1 MNRIQLS
8 PLATLTQTKEHSQ
21 PEASQL
27 TPAAAQIA
35 RSLRGLSTEASSSA
49 GQPTATQTPAL
60 FTPMHYEPGFAYPL
74 IVWLHSNGDDQTQ
87 VQRIMPSIS
96 LRNFVAVAPQ
106 AIVGSQAAG
115 FYWQQTACGIEEAQ
129 AAVVQAIDHAQL
141 KLNIAPQRIFLAG
154 YGAGGTMALRVA
166 LELSHALAGVVSIN
180 GPLPSGLTPLR
191 DWMSCRQLPI
201 FWAHCRKS
209 QEFPENLLCD
219 QLKLLHIGGF
229 SVTLR
234 QYPAGDELPAQS
246 LSDLNGWIMESFAS
260 TIK

>member
-8 PLATLTQTKEHSQ
+8 TLATLTQTENPKRADQ
-21 PEASQL
+21 PAL

-35 RSLRGLSTEASSSA
+35 RTLKSFATPTSTSSPSSA
-49 GQPTATQTPAL
+49 LASPAL
-60 FTPMHYEPGFAYPL
+60 FTPLHYEPGYAYPL

-96 LRNFVAVAPQ
+96 LRNFIAVAPQ
-106 AIVGSQAAG
+106 ASVGDSAAG
-115 FYWQQTACGIEEAQ
+115 YFWQQTAAGIEEAQ

-141 KLNIAPQRIFLAG
+141 KLNVAPHRIFLAG

-166 LELSHALAGVVSIN
+166 LELSQSLAGVVSIN

-209 QEFPENLLCD
+209 RDFSESLLCD
-219 QLKLLHIGGF
+219 QLKLLHVGGF

-234 QYPAGDELPAQS
+234 QYPAADELPAQS
-246 LSDLNGWIMESFAS
+246 LHDLNGWIMESFAS

>member
-8 PLATLTQTKEHSQ
+8 PLATLTQKQEHSQ
-21 PEASQL
+21 TEESQL

-35 RSLRGLSTEASSSA
+35 RSLRGLNTESHEAAGLQTASQS
-49 GQPTATQTPAL
+49 PAL
-60 FTPMHYEPGFAYPL
+60 FTPMHYEPGYSYPL
-74 IVWLHSNGDDQTQ
+74 IVWMHSNGDDQTQ
-87 VQRIMPSIS
+87 IQRIMPSIS

-106 AIVGSQAAG
+106 AVLGSQAAG
-115 FYWQQTACGIEEAQ
+115 FYWQQTAIGIEEAQ
-129 AAVVQAIDHAQL
+129 AAVMQAIDHAQL
-141 KLNIAPQRIFLAG
+141 KLNIAPHRVFLAG

-166 LELSHALAGVVSIN
+166 LELSHCLAGAVSIN

-191 DWMSCRQLPI
+191 NWMSCRQLPI

-209 QEFPENLLCD
+209 HEFPENLLCD
-219 QLKLLHIGGF
+219 QLKLLHVGGF

-246 LSDLNGWIMESFAS
+246 LSDLNNWIMESFAS

>member
-8 PLATLTQTKEHSQ
+8 PLATLTTTHDPSQT
-21 PEASQL
+21 EASQP

-35 RSLRGLSTEASSSA
+35 RSLRGLTPEPAGSSA
-49 GQPTATQTPAL
+49 TKSALTTPSL
-60 FTPMHYEPGFAYPL
+60 FTPLHYEPGYAYPL
-74 IVWLHSNGDDQTQ
+74 IVWLHSNGDDQNQ
-87 VQRIMPSIS
+87 IQRMMPSIS
-96 LRNFVAVAPQ
+96 LRNFVAVSPQ
-106 AIVGSQAAG
+106 ANVGSQAAG
-115 FYWQQTACGIEEAQ
+115 YHWQQSSSGIEEAQ
-129 AAVVQAIDHAQL
+129 AAVMQAIDHAQL
-141 KLNIAPQRIFLAG
+141 KLNIAPHRIFLAG
-154 YGAGGTMALRVA
+154 YGGGGTMALRVA
-166 LELSHALAGVVSIN
+166 LELSHCLAGVVSIN

-209 QEFPENLLCD
+209 QEFPESLLCD
-219 QLKLLHIGGF
+219 QLKLLHVGGF

-246 LSDLNGWIMESFAS
+246 LQDLNNWIMESFAS

>member
-8 PLATLTQTKEHSQ
+8 TLATLTQTEDPSRADK
-21 PEASQL
+21 PAS

-35 RSLRGLSTEASSSA
+35 RTLRNFASS
-49 GQPTATQTPAL
+49 PTAQTAPTALTTPAL
-60 FTPMHYEPGFAYPL
+60 FTPLHYEPGYAYPL

-87 VQRIMPSIS
+87 VQRIMPAIS
-96 LRNFVAVAPQ
+96 LRNFIAVAPQ
-106 AIVGSQAAG
+106 ANVGDAASG
-115 FYWQQTACGIEEAQ
+115 YYWQQTSQGIEEA
-129 AAVVQAIDHAQL
+129 AASVIQAIDQAQL
-141 KLNIAPQRIFLAG
+141 KLNVAPHRIFLAG

-180 GPLPSGLTPLR
+180 GPLPSGMTPLR

-209 QEFPENLLCD
+209 QDFSEALLCD
-219 QLKLLHIGGF
+219 QLKLLHVGGF

-234 QYPAGDELPAQS
+234 QYPAGDELPAQA
-246 LSDLNGWIMESFAS
+246 LSDLNTWIMESFAS
-260 TIK
+260 TVK

>member
-8 PLATLTQTKEHSQ
+8 TLATLPQIEEPQRADKT
-21 PEASQL
+21 AS

-35 RSLRGLSTEASSSA
+35 RSLKSFAA
-49 GQPTATQTPAL
+49 GPISDPTASAL
-60 FTPMHYEPGFAYPL
+60 ASPSLFAPLHYEPGYAYPL

-87 VQRIMPSIS
+87 VQRMMPSIS
-96 LRNFVAVAPQ
+96 LRNFIAVAPQ
-106 AIVGSQAAG
+106 ASVGDSAAG
-115 FYWQQTACGIEEAQ
+115 YFWQQTAHGIEEAS

-141 KLNIAPQRIFLAG
+141 KLNVAPHRVFLAG
-154 YGAGGTMALRVA
+154 YGAGGTMALRIG
-166 LELSHALAGVVSIN
+166 LELSQSLAGVVSIN
-180 GPLPSGLTPLR
+180 GPLPSGMTPLR

-209 QEFPENLLCD
+209 CEFPEALLCE
-219 QLKLLHIGGF
+219 QLKLLHVGGF

-246 LSDLNGWIMESFAS
+246 LHDLNSWIMESFAS
-260 TIK
+260 TVK